1 MIKEAIAIL
10 VEKENLT
17 RLEMIEVMEE
27 IMSGN
32 TTPAQIASFLTALR
46 FKGETI
52 DEITG
57 AAEVMRKKAASLK
70 VSGKNF
76 LVDTCGTGG
85 DGMNTFN
92 ISTVSAFVAAGAGIK
107 IAKHGNR
114 SVSSKCGSADIMEA
128 LGVNINLTPLKVSM
142 CIEKIGIGFLFA
154 PLFHKAMKYASLPR
168 MEIGI
173 RTIFNIL
180 GPLTNPACASA
191 QIIGVYDGYLT
202 ETLAYVLKNLGTKE
216 AMVVNGHPG
225 MDEITITGITKVSHL
240 KDGKIKN
247 YTIDPREFG
256 YSLKPEKSICGGYID
271 KNCEIALSILNG
283 KKGPE
288 REVVEINAAA
298 AILVGGGIDDLNEG
312 IMLAR
317 DSIDHGNA
325 KKKLNDLIT
334 LSKDLAL
341 KSDN

>member
-225 MDEITITGITKVSHL
+225 MDEITIT
-240 KDGKIKN
+240 
-247 YTIDPREFG
+247 
-256 YSLKPEKSICGGYID
+256 
-271 KNCEIALSILNG
+271 EIALSILNG